1 MILATRHLQKLAFH
15 MHSIGYLCAIRL
27 SGPKVTVG
35 SPRTQTFLQ
44 ALRLS
49 SLKCLVH
56 VPHWQRGQQ
65 VLAAENWHIH
75 IMSRQRQ
82 GVPAASQVAGQQP
95 LPPRHAKRW
104 HHIPETPWIFHHC
117 TVQLLKPCLY
127 MQWPMV
133 ALAFRTTNFSA
144 VRHDV
149 HVSAPIETP
158 GQRIDRFS
166 LVLLA
171 TRPAA
176 ENLSP
181 KPKCTLQHLHPSLG
195 RHISRTKTSAT
206 LPCYQVSVA
215 L

>member
-1 MILATRHLQKLAFH
+1 
-15 MHSIGYLCAIRL
+15 
-27 SGPKVTVG
+27 
-35 SPRTQTFLQ
+35 
-44 ALRLS
+44 
-49 SLKCLVH
+49 
-56 VPHWQRGQQ
+56 
-65 VLAAENWHIH
+65 
-75 IMSRQRQ
+75 
-82 GVPAASQVAGQQP
+82 
-95 LPPRHAKRW
+95 
-104 HHIPETPWIFHHC
+104 
-117 TVQLLKPCLY
+117 
-127 MQWPMV
+127 MV

-171 TRPAA
+171 TPPAA

-215 L
+215 LQEAVAYTVANAHVHGIYSTPAQVALLRGPFQNIRL